1 MNDQTFHKYADL
13 IYTHSGIKLGE
24 TKKELVRARIAKRMH
39 VLDISDYRDY
49 YEYVV
54 RDILTRMLETKGYKV
69 VACSVGLNGI
79 RKFEKGKGK
88 HDLVMIDIKL
98 PGMSGL
104 DVAKK
109 IKNISQK
116 TPVIIIKEWDKE
128 LDADK
133 FKKSGVDFI
142 ISKPF
147 FMDETLSLVDN
158 AVDMKAG

>member
-1 MNDQTFHKYADL
+1 MKGLAKNM
-13 IYTHSGIKLGE
+13 IKE
-24 TKKELVRARIAKRMH
+24 PTILVI
-39 VLDISDYRDY
+39 V
-49 YEYVV
+49 YEYIV
-54 RDILTRMLETKGYKV
+54 RDILTRMLETKGYKL

-88 HDLVMIDIKL
+88 GKFDLVMIDIKL

-116 TPVIIIKEWDKE
+116 TPVILIKEWDKE
-128 LDADK
+128 LDTDK
-133 FKKSGVDFI
+133 LKESGVDFI
-142 ISKPF
+142 INKPF